1 MWNLKRIATNE
12 FTYRNE
18 IKTERDSQTLKVH
31 LWVPGGRMGEG
42 ILGEFGMNMSTL
54 LYFKQTSYKDLLYI
68 AQGILLNVM
77 W

>member
-1 MWNLKRIATNE
+1 MNLW
-12 FTYRNE
+12 
-18 IKTERDSQTLKVH
+18 L
-31 LWVPGGRMGEG
+31 PGGRMGEG